1 MLWRYEDKMSE
12 QRYIEIGEK
21 LRAARQAKGLTLDDL
36 QQQTKIQK
44 RYLNA
49 IENGDF
55 DQLPGDFYVKAFTK
69 QFAGAVDVNADE
81 LLATVPQEV
90 ASPQT
95 DMSESRTDLDNV
107 TRTGMNNQV
116 TKAEKVQSI
125 VPKVIIG
132 VLVVLVLGGIWAV
145 SQLSSPHQARK
156 ADSSDVSVSSSKVID
171 KKKVEADK
179 KAADADAAS
188 SKSAADAAAKKAAAK
203 KLTIAKPTVTGAMTS
218 YKVKAAKAAKHTLT
232 VGSKYKTWLTISTDD
247 GKTLASQMLE
257 ANASKKVTLPATV
270 GTVTIRSGYA
280 LGTTLKLDKK
290 NVTVPASSLTTRNFE
305 FAFND
310 TNASKSGN

>member
-1 MLWRYEDKMSE
+1 MSE
-12 QRYIEIGEK
+12 QQYTEIGEK

-49 IENGDF
+49 IENGEF
-55 DQLPGDFYVKAFTK
+55 DQLPGDFYVRAFTK
-69 QFAGAVDVNADE
+69 QFATAVDINADE
-81 LLATVPQEV
+81 LLATAPQEV
-90 ASPQT
+90 AAPQT
-95 DMSESRTDLDNV
+95 DLSESRTDLDNV

-125 VPKVIIG
+125 VPKVIIA

-145 SQLSSPHQARK
+145 SQLGSSSHTARK
-156 ADSSDVSVSSSKVID
+156 ADSSNVSVSSSKVVD
-171 KKKVEADK
+171 KQKVEADK
-179 KAADADAAS
+179 KAAEADAAS
-188 SKSAADAAAKKAAAK
+188 SKADVKASSKKAAAK
-203 KLTIAKPTVTGAMTS
+203 KLTIAKPTVDGASTS
-218 YKVKAAKAAKHTLT
+218 YKVKAAKATKHTLT
-232 VGSKYKTWLTISTDD
+232 VGTKYKTWLTISTDD
-247 GKTLASQMLE
+247 GKTLASEML
-257 ANASKKVTLPATV
+257 APNTSKKVTLPATV

-290 NVTVPASSLTTRNFE
+290 NVKVPDSTLTTRNFE
-305 FAFND
+305 FTFND